1 MHLDGKA
8 EVSLQT
14 LCESVDAAG
23 YLRAVACG
31 SAIGIWLPHSTDTK
45 WQLGGSMME
54 VNII

>member
-8 EVSLQT
+8 EVSLHA
-14 LCESVDAAG
+14 LRESVDAAG

-45 WQLGGSMME
+45 WPLAAE
-54 VNII
+54 ARLVAA